1 MLRSGEVCNKR
12 HSRRGLPM
20 DATNP
25 NGSGISR
32 SIWEGMRVVIADDH
46 PLFRDGLRSLL
57 EARGIDVVGEARNGQ
72 EAVDQARR
80 LGPDIVLMDLAMPEV
95 NGLAATRLISAELP
109 SVKVVILTASEDDA
123 NLFEAIKSGAQGY
136 IFKNLESNEFFR
148 LLDGVA
154 RGEPALTPNLA
165 RKLLGAFARPSQP
178 ARQVAGEEAQSLTE
192 REHEVLNLLV
202 QGVTSNRD
210 LAERLVVSENTVK
223 YHLRNILD
231 KLHVQNRAQ
240 VVAYAVRHGMV
251 DEAA

>member
-1 MLRSGEVCNKR
+1 
-12 HSRRGLPM
+12 M

-109 SVKVVILTASEDDA
+109 SVKMVILTASEDDA

-136 IFKNLESNEFFR
+136 LFKNLDSEEFFR

-154 RGEPALTPNLA
+154 RGDPALTPGLA
-165 RKLLGAFARPSQP
+165 RKLLGAGWPRLARTWCGWPLACGCSG
-178 ARQVAGEEAQSLTE
+178 AGAT
-192 REHEVLNLLV
+192 
-202 QGVTSNRD
+202 
-210 LAERLVVSENTVK
+210 
-223 YHLRNILD
+223 
-231 KLHVQNRAQ
+231 
-240 VVAYAVRHGMV
+240 
-251 DEAA
+251 